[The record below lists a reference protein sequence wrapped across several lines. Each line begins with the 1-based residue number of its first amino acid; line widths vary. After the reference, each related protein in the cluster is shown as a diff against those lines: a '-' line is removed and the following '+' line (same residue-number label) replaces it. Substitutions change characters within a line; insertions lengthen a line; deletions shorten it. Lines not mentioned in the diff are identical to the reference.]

1 MKNFTFQLAG
11 DTGIHFYPKNEDNKY
26 IELLLYDI
34 KRKPPKG
41 IIDLIPSLVNLL
53 VIFDP
58 KTTSSQDLIDYVN
71 QLEHPSNIIIGQ
83 KVSRIGTKSY
93 DIESAVFKEDNNL
106 LICKS
111 TITSVCYDFIN
122 NKTIPIYKEII
133 DDYHKK

>member
-1 MKNFTFQLAG
+1 MTK
-11 DTGIHFYPKNEDNKY
+11 
-26 IELLLYDI
+26 LLLILLLLGNFAFAEDKFPTINI
-34 KRKPPKG
+34 KASKKQLNNMTTA
-41 IIDLIPSLVNLL
+41 DKLTLYNMEKKSLIVAA
-53 VIFDP
+53 V
-58 KTTSSQDLIDYVN
+58 KIDYVN

-122 NKTIPIYKEII
+122 NKTIPIYQEII